1 MWVSE
6 VKTKKGRYLGSF
18 NHRKYF
24 ATMDE
29 GLDWARNLAIQI
41 VENGFYKDEE
51 LIMHHYEDKNGR
63 L

>member
-18 NHRKYF
+18 NHRKSF

-29 GLDWARNLAIQI
+29 GLDWARNLAMQI
-41 VENGFYKDEE
+41 LENSFYKDEE
-51 LIMHHYEDKNGR
+51 LIMHHYEDKNG
-63 L
+63 